1 MKVKRERLVVAT
13 LAVLAA
19 FGAVADGQKHPARS
33 TDPYVEPESP
43 LVRERLE
50 WFKDQKL
57 CLMMHLGLYSTMG
70 ITESWPLVTKDAFWA
85 RSDMEWAREMDDA
98 EVKEQYFALNRSFNP
113 IRFNAAE
120 VAKKAKDCGFRY
132 VSFTTKH
139 HDGFCLWD
147 TKCTDYKTTDP
158 SCPYS
163 TNPNADIVKS
173 LFNACR
179 AEGLGISCYFSKADF
194 HHEDYWED
202 RGVGRYTD
210 RWPTYDVRK
219 QPEKWNRFREF
230 TKNQILELVGNYG
243 PVDMLWLDGAWFFER
258 NCGCDLNMKDIV
270 ESARKIKPD
279 LIVVDRASGDEFM
292 NIKTPEQCVPERP
305 LPFPWETCI
314 TMADGWGYHY
324 DDVYKS
330 PRQLIHLLVDVVA
343 KGGNLALNVGP
354 MPDGRLPRPA
364 VERMEAM
371 GAWLKKNGEA
381 IYGTRAVEP
390 YALKNWRFTRGHD
403 GRIYAIRLWNEGE
416 NPRLGVLMN
425 LEKDHPEVL
434 SVTHLATGRSMRC
447 EKAVGD
453 YEQGVFVAFPKDFV
467 RDEFADVFAITYKP
481 NKESDP
487 LLQEKG
493 TESCK

>member
-1 MKVKRERLVVAT
+1 MKVKIGKRLIVLA
-13 LAVLAA
+13 LAVFAA
-19 FGAVADGQKHPARS
+19 FGAVADGQKHPAHS

-50 WFKDQKL
+50 WFQDQKL
-57 CLMMHLGLYSTMG
+57 CLMMHFGLYSTMG

-85 RSDMEWAREMDDA
+85 RSDIEWERDDA
-98 EVKEQYFALNRSFNP
+98 KFKEQYFALNRCFNP
-113 IRFNAAE
+113 LRFDPKGI
-120 VAKKAKDCGFRY
+120 AKLAKRCGFRY

-139 HDGFCLWD
+139 HDGFCLYD
-147 TKCTDYKTTDP
+147 TKYTDYKTTDP

-173 LFNACR
+173 LFNACC

-210 RWPTYDVRK
+210 RWPTYDVWK
-219 QPEKWNRFREF
+219 NPEKWNRFREF
-230 TKNQILELVGNYG
+230 TKNQILELIGNYG

-292 NIKTPEQCVPERP
+292 NIKTPEQCVPEKP

-330 PRQLIHLLVDVVA
+330 PRLLIHLLVDVVA

-364 VERMEAM
+364 LERMEAM
-371 GAWLKKNGEA
+371 GRWLKANGAA
-381 IYGTRAVEP
+381 IYATRAVEP
-390 YALKNWRFTRGHD
+390 YALKKWRFTRAKD
-403 GRIYAIRLWNEGE
+403 GRVFAIRLWDEAE
-416 NPRLGVLMN
+416 NPRVSLLLN
-425 LEKDHPEVL
+425 LDPAQGDVAK
-434 SVTHLATGRSMRC
+434 VTHLATGREM
-447 EKAVGD
+447 AFTPTVGD
-453 YEQGVFVAFPKDFV
+453 YEQGVTLALPPDFTRDTYADAFVLQ
-467 RDEFADVFAITYKP
+467 TNP
-481 NKESDP
+481 NKEN
-487 LLQEKG
+487 K
-493 TESCK
+493 K